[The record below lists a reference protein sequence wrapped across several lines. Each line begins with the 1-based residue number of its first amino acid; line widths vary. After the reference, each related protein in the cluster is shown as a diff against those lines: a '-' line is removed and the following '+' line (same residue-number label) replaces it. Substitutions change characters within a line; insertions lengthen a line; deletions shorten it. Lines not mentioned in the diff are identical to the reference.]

1 MKQIGERN
9 EIGIDPVQIDGL
21 YIQLKY
27 ICNID
32 SLDKLICN
40 TIPFDYLGT
49 NHLKVPKNLL
59 SLFLYIYINLWI
71 GDSSGWHRLAEMIG
85 RDRCEPGTE

>member
-27 ICNID
+27 IYNID

-59 SLFLYIYINLWI
+59 LSLSVYIYIYI
-71 GDSSGWHRLAEMIG
+71 
-85 RDRCEPGTE
+85 